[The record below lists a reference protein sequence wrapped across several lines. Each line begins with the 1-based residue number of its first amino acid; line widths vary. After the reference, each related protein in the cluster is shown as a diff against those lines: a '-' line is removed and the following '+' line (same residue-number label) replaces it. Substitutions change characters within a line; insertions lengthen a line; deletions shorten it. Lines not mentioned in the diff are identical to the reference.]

1 MSIEDTLVVDVT
13 GRDRA
18 TGRIV
23 LTISD
28 HLPWTDAEKHFD
40 LLDQKVRA
48 YVGFIESG
56 QILGQYPDARERGA
70 QIELV
75 CKYPPTPGAVGFL
88 NAMRQAVE
96 RRGITFAQAVLRP
109 EGDA

>member
-1 MSIEDTLVVDVT
+1 MSIEDTQVVDVT
-13 GRDRA
+13 GRDRT

-28 HLPWTDAEKHFD
+28 HLPWSDEVKHFD

-48 YVGFIESG
+48 YVGFIEG
-56 QILGQYPDARERGA
+56 DQILQRYPDARERGA
-70 QIELV
+70 QVELV

-88 NAMRQAVE
+88 NAIRQALE
-96 RRGITFAQAVLRP
+96 RRGIFFTHAVLSS
-109 EGDA
+109 EGEA